1 MVVRNH
7 LLCCHGNSCDSLVQ
21 GLQGSKGH
29 RGLPGPSGARG
40 ATGPPGPPG
49 RSRPGRPGPMGPK
62 GANGYMGDR
71 GAPGPRGQFVR
82 RGLGRNRAQSGP
94 EPGPER
100 RLTALLVSGEKGS
113 KGNIWNIPGE
123 PGPKGSR
130 GQPGE
135 TGPEGKRRIQTLVL
149 VLVLFPA
156 SHRKKHKRILKTNI
170 NKDLFIRS
178 KYFKRFHRQCYNSVP
193 VLVRSWS
200 GRGPVLIR
208 FCSSMLSLF
217 SFGPSFKYY
226 ICMDVKLL
234 LSLKIT
240 IFLNCSAKLC
250 SLAC

>member
-82 RGLGRNRAQSGP
+82 RSLGRNPAQSGP

-113 KGNIWNIPGE
+113 KGNIGNIPGE

-193 VLVRSWS
+193 ICS
-200 GRGPVLIR
+200 GPGPVLIR

-217 SFGPSFKYY
+217 SFGPR
-226 ICMDVKLL
+226 
-234 LSLKIT
+234 
-240 IFLNCSAKLC
+240 
-250 SLAC
+250 